1 MNVNGIHSSV
11 SIKMLLMLL
20 KTQAVKTEDKAL
32 INHFQRSIKNTKR
45 VNTVPFEGDS
55 KI

>member
-1 MNVNGIHSSV
+1 MNANGRHSSI
-11 SIKMLLMLL
+11 SLKMLLMLL
-20 KTQAVKTEDKAL
+20 KNQAVKTEDKAL
-32 INHFQRSIKNTKR
+32 INHFQRSKKNTKR